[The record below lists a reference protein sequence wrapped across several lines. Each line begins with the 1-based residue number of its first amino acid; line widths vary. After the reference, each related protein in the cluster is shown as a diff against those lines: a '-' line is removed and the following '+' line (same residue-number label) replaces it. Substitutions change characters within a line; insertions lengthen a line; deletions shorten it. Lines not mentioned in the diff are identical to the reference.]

1 MVFRS
6 GMLKSLSV
14 LLVCGVPQGSVSRLY
29 CTLLNWLKIW
39 FLASSTSI
47 CWRYWGRCSPLSIQD
62 LQQWWGAQLDDGVQL
77 IQLNVNVWWGTARR
91 QRQLPTCPFR
101 TVGDLGIYI
110 DSGLSNS
117 HVNIVGNER
126 ADTAAKSA
134 LTLPITNMKLPAG
147 ELFPQV
153 SSSALTTG
161 RRYGTV
167 VRVINFI
174 LFTPQLALWR
184 IARICRATIL
194 YLSTDSALVT
204 LN

>member
-1 MVFRS
+1 M
-6 GMLKSLSV
+6 
-14 LLVCGVPQGSVSRLY
+14 
-29 CTLLNWLKIW
+29 
-39 FLASSTSI
+39 
-47 CWRYWGRCSPLSIQD
+47 
-62 LQQWWGAQLDDGVQL
+62 
-77 IQLNVNVWWGTARR
+77 
-91 QRQLPTCPFR
+91 
-101 TVGDLGIYI
+101 
-110 DSGLSNS
+110 
-117 HVNIVGNER
+117 GNER